1 MKNIS
6 KPWVLL
12 ISTYTTQYIGV
23 AFIMS
28 AAFAILR
35 QSGIALD
42 QLAML
47 NLIAIPM
54 LGKILYAPFVDSF
67 RLFFQ
72 GQYRS
77 WLIFAQFCMMILLV
91 ICGWLDI
98 QR

>member
-1 MKNIS
+1 MKNTS

-72 GQYRS
+72 GQDRKS
-77 WLIFAQFCMMILLV
+77 V
-91 ICGWLDI
+91 V
-98 QR
+98 